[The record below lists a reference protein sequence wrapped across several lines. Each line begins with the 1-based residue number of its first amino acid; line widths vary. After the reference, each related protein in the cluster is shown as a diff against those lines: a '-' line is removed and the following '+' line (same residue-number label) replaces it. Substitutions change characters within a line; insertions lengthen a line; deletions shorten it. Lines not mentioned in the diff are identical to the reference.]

1 MKSINEKYAHLQ
13 RTSWPQYANTTLGH
27 LPADHYNQ
35 IEAAYEA
42 QLATEAGH
50 ETPKASVPTPDI
62 EMPVGDSM
70 NSAGGASAPSEAG
83 GNSDVAVSS
92 DDAGAVSESNQ
103 PASSNVAGQ
112 ADVVA
117 DKVDETPAEIKSP
130 DDLAEEAAQVLT
142 TADVEHSMQQSTVET
157 GIKGHP

>member
-1 MKSINEKYAHLQ
+1 MKNINEKYAHLQ

-62 EMPVGDSM
+62 AMPVGDSM
-70 NSAGGASAPSEAG
+70 NSAVGTTSDSNGQAGEIVEAG
-83 GNSDVAVSS
+83 G
-92 DDAGAVSESNQ
+92 
-103 PASSNVAGQ
+103 
-112 ADVVA
+112 
-117 DKVDETPAEIKSP
+117 ETPSEIGISGSDQVSNEP
-130 DDLAEEAAQVLT
+130 AQQVEAGN
-142 TADVEHSMQQSTVET
+142 VET
-157 GIKGHP
+157 LPSVTIEGEKGQP